1 MAVGVIPLDDIAR
14 LRVLVIHT
22 NFAVGSAVARRLI
35 DADVV
40 ALAHA
45 SSVLDGN
52 QDPRR
57 YDVVL
62 LCPYLPEEHRDAV
75 LEAGMSAGDVTVIEL
90 LDSDAGSRVLMH
102 RAGRA
107 LPAAADAVADAL
119 ALPLAPVDA

>member
-22 NFAVGSAVARRLI
+22 NFAVGSAIARRLI

-45 SSVLDGN
+45 ASVLDGN

-75 LEAGMSAGDVTVIEL
+75 LEASMTAPETTVIEL
-90 LDSDAGSRVLMH
+90 LDSDQGSRVLMH

-119 ALPLAPVDA
+119 ALPLAPVEL

>member
-14 LRVLVIHT
+14 LRVLVVHT
-22 NFAVGSAVARRLI
+22 NFAVGSAIARRLI

-45 SSVLDGN
+45 ASVLDGN

-62 LCPYLPEEHRDAV
+62 LCPYLPDGHREAV
-75 LEAGMSAGDVTVIEL
+75 LEASMTAPDATVIEL
-90 LDSDAGSRVLMH
+90 LDSDQGSRVLMH
-102 RAGRA
+102 RAGHS

-119 ALPLAPVDA
+119 ALPLAPVEL